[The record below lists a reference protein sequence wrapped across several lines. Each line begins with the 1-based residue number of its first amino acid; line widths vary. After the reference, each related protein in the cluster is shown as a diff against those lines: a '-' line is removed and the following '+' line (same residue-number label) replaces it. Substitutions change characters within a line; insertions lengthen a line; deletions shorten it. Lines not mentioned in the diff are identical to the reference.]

1 MSAQT
6 SQEFGK
12 FRSLFWPVHR
22 NELRFFL
29 PLLLMFFFICLNYN
43 GLAVAKDA
51 LVVTA
56 PESGAETI
64 PFIKVWA
71 ILPCAVGMTFIFTRL
86 SNRFNYQKIF
96 YIMMGIFLG
105 YFFLFA
111 FVLYPFRDLVHPTG
125 LADKLAQILPIGF
138 KGFIAVFRNWTF
150 TTFYVMSE
158 LWGTMIMTVLFW
170 GFANEIISVA
180 RAKRFYMLLM
190 IGGNLGG
197 AFAGQSVA
205 TLSSLGYS
213 WGQTQGSDPWGC
225 SLIMISSF
233 IILSGLAT
241 LVTFRWFNRHSLDRV
256 SVLEGIQLQGRGPS
270 EIKMGIRKN
279 FSYLAKSKYLLCIA
293 VIVLTY
299 NICINLT
306 EVVWKDQMRKLYSD
320 PNDFIACLGQVKF
333 WIGIMATVIALA
345 TSAMVQKARWTFSA
359 LIPPVIMLVTGVG
372 FFSFLLFK
380 EIPFFAAISNL
391 LGFAPLAIGVFFGS
405 IQNCFARASKY
416 TIFDTTKELAFIP
429 LSKECKLK
437 GKAAIDGVGSRLGK
451 SGGAV
456 MYQGL
461 IMVLG
466 TVAASIPFVAV
477 LLLFVIAAWMI
488 AVKALGKQFTELT
501 QTGTVLREPAATVE
515 ESPLQ
520 PSTTSTAT

>member
-56 PESGAETI
+56 PESGAEAI

-96 YIMMGIFLG
+96 YTMMGIFLG

-111 FVLYPFRDLVHPTG
+111 FILYPFRELVHPTAA
-125 LADKLAQILPIGF
+125 ADKLAQILPIGF

-170 GFANEIISVA
+170 GFANEIMSVG

-205 TLSSLGYS
+205 ALSSLGYT
-213 WGQTQGSDPWGC
+213 WGQTLNRDPWGC
-225 SLIMISSF
+225 SLILISSF
-233 IILSGLAT
+233 IILSGIAT
-241 LVTFRWFNRHSLDRV
+241 VLTFRWFNRHSLDRI
-256 SVLEGIQLQGRGPS
+256 SVLEGIQLKGRGPS

-306 EVVWKDQMRKLYSD
+306 EVVWKDQMHKLYSD
-320 PNDFIACLGQVKF
+320 PNDFIACFGQVKF
-333 WIGIMATVIALA
+333 YIGIMATIIALV
-345 TSAMVQKARWTFSA
+345 TTGIVQKAKWTFSA
-359 LIPPVIMLVTGVG
+359 LIPPVIMLVTGIG

-380 EIPFFAAISNL
+380 EVSIFAAIANV

-405 IQNCFARASKY
+405 VQNCFARASKY
-416 TIFDTTKELAFIP
+416 TIFDTTKEIAFIP

-466 TVAASIPFVAV
+466 TVAASIPFVAI
-477 LLLFVIAAWMI
+477 LLLFVIAAWII
-488 AVKALGKQFTELT
+488 AVKSLGRQFTELT
-501 QTGTVLREPAATVE
+501 QTGTVLQEPVLTE
-515 ESPLQ
+515 EAPLQ
-520 PSTTSTAT
+520 PSTTSSTS